1 LLMLRPPPISTLFP
15 YTTLFR
21 SEALFEQIKGFG
33 DYGFPESHASSFALL
48 VYASSWQKAHFPAH
62 FACAVINSQ
71 PMGFYSPSTLI
82 RDAQKHG
89 VEVRDVSVADSD
101 WDCTLEP
108 ASEKNRIQ
116 SSCLGAGRAWQLA
129 LRPGKWLGEPQAER
143 IKHERAKCAFRA
155 LDDFIRRTAPRKDE
169 EEALVEAGGFEPLV

>member
-71 PMGFYSPSTLI
+71 PMGFYSPSTLV
-82 RDAQKHG
+82 RDADRKST
-89 VEVRDVSVADSD
+89 R
-101 WDCTLEP
+101 L
-108 ASEKNRIQ
+108 N
-116 SSCLGAGRAWQLA
+116 SSHVKISYAVFC
-129 LRPGKWLGEPQAER
+129 
-143 IKHERAKCAFRA
+143 
-155 LDDFIRRTAPRKDE
+155 
-169 EEALVEAGGFEPLV
+169 